1 MLLNFQGDKPIYV
14 QLAESIED
22 GILQGAY
29 EEEGQIPSTTELA
42 VSLKINPATA
52 AKGVSLLTDE
62 GIVYKKRGLG
72 MFVST
77 GARQIILEKRRT
89 AFNREY
95 VKALLEEAAKL
106 GITRAELIGMLERS
120 GDDVRD

>member
-1 MLLNFQGDKPIYV
+1 MLLSFQGDKPIYV

-22 GILQGAY
+22 GILRGVY
-29 EEEGQIPSTTELA
+29 EEEGQIPSTTEMA

-77 GARQIILEKRRT
+77 GARQIILEKRRA
-89 AFNREY
+89 AFYQEY

-106 GITRAELIGMLERS
+106 GITRAQLIDMLERS